1 MSDGC
6 VEVRGR
12 DSELSEGVD
21 LVAARR
27 LTRSMS
33 KAIKVCLHLFYFDL
47 WERILRRV
55 GRVRRICSVA
65 DKDAASLTVGRG
77 GSAAGIF
84 LPLIGSCVRSMTQ
97 SEK

>member
-1 MSDGC
+1 MSDRC

-47 WERILRRV
+47 WERILGRV
-55 GRVRRICSVA
+55 GRVRRICSAA
-65 DKDAASLTVGRG
+65 DKDAASLAVGRG
-77 GSAAGIF
+77 DRPRESFCPWSEAAPG
-84 LPLIGSCVRSMTQ
+84 R
-97 SEK
+97 